1 MHTAGPKSF
10 ARIREEMKNYDPHKK
25 DHTLTQL
32 FEHTRKRTEGRTYIE
47 IYDDTARKIEQMKSY
62 KAAEN
67 DNTTIDPFLVVMNKE
82 NYGYRRLYGRDVTNT
97 LIKKVEGPTS
107 YMIPEGLMESFK
119 ANVDVE
125 KNQLLE
131 MRKEIEDDHER
142 KKAELEAMRE
152 DIDSQRQNLEA
163 MMQKVIKQL
172 PAED

>member
-1 MHTAGPKSF
+1 M
-10 ARIREEMKNYDPHKK
+10 
-25 DHTLTQL
+25 
-32 FEHTRKRTEGRTYIE
+32 
-47 IYDDTARKIEQMKSY
+47 EQMKNY

-67 DNTTIDPFLVVMNKE
+67 ENTTIDLFLVVMNKE
-82 NYGYRRLYGRDVTNT
+82 NYKYRRLYGRGVTNT

-107 YMIPEGLMESFK
+107 YMIPEGLIESFK

-142 KKAELEAMRE
+142 KKAELEAIRE

-172 PAED
+172 PVGDLDD